1 MVGIINMDIESILL
15 IQYTAK
21 KNHRA
26 IFAEKKRVVGL
37 GIDARDLVA
46 EVPLF
51 DGFHHHPGGEW

>member
-1 MVGIINMDIESILL
+1 MDNESILL

-21 KNHRA
+21 KKHRA